1 MIVWIILL
9 LVSLYLLYKVSEKTE
24 EELVKFAEY
33 SGITHLSVGF
43 IFLAAATSLPELSI
57 SISSVFVGNREISAG
72 VSIGNVLYDLLL
84 ILPIVAIWCGLKVDE
99 RNFRKI
105 KQLSLISLLSL
116 FPITILKSIERIYG
130 LALVI
135 SFILLSRYL
144 LQEKAKKQVQSTKE
158 ERFRNKMVLSFSL
171 ISLSFLSFLINLSTK
186 KISEATKISSFLI
199 GSIIVSIATSSS
211 EFFACLAAGKRKN
224 YGIVIGT
231 IYGTLVFDTMFVI
244 GSTSLLTPIT
254 FSNVNQFLFLY
265 CFLFVSLISIIL
277 MLVRKREIGI
287 DSSLF
292 LLMIFALWIFLSILI
307 GI

>member
-1 MIVWIILL
+1 MIVWVALL
-9 LVSLYLLYKVSEKTE
+9 AISLYLLYKTSEIVEK
-24 EELVKFAEY
+24 ELVKFAEY
-33 SGITHLSVGF
+33 SGITHLAVGF

-57 SISSVFVGNREISAG
+57 SISSAFLKNQEISPG

-84 ILPIVAIWCGLKVDE
+84 ILPIVVIWYGLKVDE
-99 RNFRKI
+99 ENLRKI
-105 KQLSLISLLSL
+105 KLLSLISLASL
-116 FPITILKSIERIYG
+116 FPITVLKSIERIYG
-130 LALVI
+130 LALII
-135 SFILLSRYL
+135 SFLILSRYL
-144 LQEKAKKQVQSTKE
+144 LQEKAKKVQSTKE
-158 ERFRNKMVLSFSL
+158 ERFRNKMVLAFSL

-211 EFFACLAAGKRKN
+211 EFFACLTAGKRKN

-254 FSNVNQFLFLY
+254 FSNANQFLFLY

-277 MLVRKREIGI
+277 MFIRKREIGI
-287 DSSLF
+287 DSSVF
-292 LLMIFALWIFLSILI
+292 LLMLFALWIFLSILI

>member
-1 MIVWIILL
+1 MIVWIVVLAI
-9 LVSLYLLYKVSEKTE
+9 SLYLLYKASEIVEK
-24 EELVKFAEY
+24 ELVKFAEY
-33 SGITHLSVGF
+33 SGITHLAVGF

-57 SISSVFVGNREISAG
+57 SISSAFLKNQEISPG

-84 ILPIVAIWCGLKVDE
+84 ILPIVAIWHGLKIDE
-99 RNFRKI
+99 ENFRKI
-105 KQLSLISLLSL
+105 KLLSLISLLSL
-116 FPITILKSIERIYG
+116 FPIAILKFIGRIYG

-135 SFILLSRYL
+135 SFIILSRYL
-144 LQEKAKKQVQSTKE
+144 LQEKTKKVQSTRE
-158 ERFRNKMVLSFSL
+158 ERFRNKLILAFSL

-224 YGIVIGT
+224 YGIVIGM

-244 GSTSLLTPIT
+244 GSTSLLAPIT

-265 CFLFVSLISIIL
+265 CFLFLSLISIIL
-277 MLVRKREIGI
+277 MLAKKREIGI
-287 DSSLF
+287 DSSIF
-292 LLMIFALWIFLSILI
+292 LLMLFALWIFLSILI